1 VEALIRWQHPT
12 QGMLAP
18 DDFIPLAEETG
29 LIVPIGRWALEEACN
44 RAAAWHVAGH
54 RVGVAV
60 KVSATQLGRQGFVT
74 DVRRALQQSGI
85 EPALLTLEIAE
96 TAVMRDVESF
106 AQRLREIKSLGVS
119 IAIDDFGGSGYAH
132 HSDLRRLPLDCLR
145 VDRGSLAASE
155 DEAYRSWL
163 LESILLVGRDLSLTV
178 IATGIETAEQM
189 ASLQALGCTMAQGFL
204 LGKPTPVD
212 AVEGLFVAGF
222 PAAHATS
229 TSPALTSPAFASL
242 AQVSK
247 ARSGPAPA
255 GPAQGQAGSAGVGA
269 AQPGPVQP
277 DPAQSSPAES
287 TPPASQPSDPQPRG

>member
-1 VEALIRWQHPT
+1 
-12 QGMLAP
+12 
-18 DDFIPLAEETG
+18 
-29 LIVPIGRWALEEACN
+29 
-44 RAAAWHVAGH
+44 
-54 RVGVAV
+54 
-60 KVSATQLGRQGFVT
+60 
-74 DVRRALQQSGI
+74 
-85 EPALLTLEIAE
+85 LLTLEIAE

-155 DEAYRSWL
+155 DEDYRSWL

-189 ASLQALGCTMAQGFL
+189 ASLQAVGCTMAQGFL

-229 TSPALTSPAFASL
+229 TSPALTSPALASL
-242 AQVSK
+242 AQVST
-247 ARSGPAPA
+247 ARSGLAPA
-255 GPAQGQAGSAGVGA
+255 SPSQGQAGPARVDA
-269 AQPGPVQP
+269 AQPGPAQAGPVQT
-277 DPAQSSPAES
+277 DPAQSSPTQA